1 MTRNTEGSPDKKAAR
16 GGSGKRS
23 RPDGRKFQ
31 SDFSWN
37 EVDDVQQ
44 EEESLLL
51 PAKKQKKR
59 KYRVEKIESTL
70 TAQNPQADLYQRKA
84 IKRKPSSALG
94 DEFDL
99 PSYGKHLDDGDDEFD
114 IFLRRAEEAE
124 KKEREPKL
132 ASKKDSK
139 PAKKQAVT
147 EPSAAESKK
156 SASQTRREKTPAESK
171 RSASRTK
178 SPERGAPGPADTS
191 AEKAAPKPTAA
202 KPTAAKSIVPSTEKP
217 ADSVTPLLAAIRAKA
232 AGKLRKFGFTDDA
245 IRAMVP
251 RKNSVEDAIALLV
264 TLLDAKLK
272 LTSEGEIAPEPK
284 RAEPL
289 EPKRAKV
296 EQAEPEQ
303 TKPERAKPE
312 RIEPK
317 RRDWTDWAELDDEDE
332 LEDEAAFEPAVPEPA
347 VREPAK
353 RPKREKKRDS
363 DRRTERVE
371 PRAERTESKSERP
384 QRSEQVKPRES
395 VTERKPSARPPRK
408 EPLAEIAEP
417 ADAAAS
423 GSRPLS
429 FGGIELSRLMLE
441 SLRDAAYL
449 EPSPIQ
455 AGTIPRIFAG
465 VDLLGQ
471 SKTGS
476 GKTAAFM
483 IPIIEQVESCEPGN
497 DPVALVVVPTRELAV
512 QIRDETVKLSRN
524 REILTAAC
532 YGGKP
537 IADQIKKMSGGVDI
551 VIGTPGRLL
560 DLTKR
565 HALSFDHLRWVVI
578 DEADRMLDI
587 GFRPDIERILKM
599 TPKNRQ
605 TLLFSAT
612 LPDPVV
618 RLAARYMNE
627 PETYDFSENEIASDT
642 IEQYYMTVDRE
653 RKFDALVRL
662 LEREKPTQAI
672 VFCRT
677 KRMVDKLGRGL
688 THAYQGSVAAIH
700 GDLAQSQRDRIM
712 RDFRAGTIQILVA
725 TDVVGRGIDVSG
737 ISHIINFDIPQF
749 CDDYV
754 HRVGRTGRMGREGV
768 AFTLVTSQEGPELTR
783 VEMRINR
790 LLKRIELDGF
800 EAFARP
806 DDSADEEQPKEQK
819 AVFGKAARRIRHAL

>member
-1 MTRNTEGSPDKKAAR
+1 MTRKSEENPDKKAAR
-16 GGSGKRS
+16 GSSGKKS
-23 RPDGRKFQ
+23 RPGGRKFQ
-31 SDFSWN
+31 SDFSWG

-59 KYRVEKIESTL
+59 KYRVDKIESTL
-70 TAQNPQADLYQRKA
+70 TVQNPQADLYQRKA
-84 IKRKPSSALG
+84 VKRKTSAALG

-99 PSYGKHLDDGDDEFD
+99 PSYGKQLASEDDEFD
-114 IFLRRAEEAE
+114 VFVLRAIEAE
-124 KKEREPKL
+124 KKEREPKKTL
-132 ASKKDSK
+132 KKGSK

-147 EPSAAESKK
+147 DTLATESKK
-156 SASQTRREKTPAESK
+156 TASQTRHEKTASEPK
-171 RSASRTK
+171 KNPSRTK
-178 SPERGAPGPADTS
+178 SAERGSSTAAPPS
-191 AEKAAPKPTAA
+191 VEKAAPKPTA
-202 KPTAAKSIVPSTEKP
+202 PSVEKS
-217 ADSVTPLLAAIRAKA
+217 ADSVASLLAAIRAKA
-232 AGKLRKFGFTDDA
+232 AGKLRKFGFADDA
-245 IRAMVP
+245 IRSMVP
-251 RKNSVEDAIALLV
+251 RKNSVEDAVALLAA
-264 TLLDAKLK
+264 LLDAKLK
-272 LTSEGEIAPEPK
+272 LASEGEIAPEPK
-284 RAEPL
+284 RAESVETVRAKPKRDEAKRS
-289 EPKRAKV
+289 EPKRSEPKRVEAK
-296 EQAEPEQ
+296 
-303 TKPERAKPE
+303 T
-312 RIEPK
+312 IEPK
-317 RRDWTDWAELDDEDE
+317 RRDWTDWAELDEKDDSKET
-332 LEDEAAFEPAVPEPA
+332 LLAPAPTAVPEPA
-347 VREPAK
+347 A

-363 DRRTERVE
+363 VRQTEQ
-371 PRAERTESKSERP
+371 AERSVERTKR
-384 QRSEQVKPRES
+384 QEERES
-395 VTERKPSARPPRK
+395 APKRKPSARSGRK
-408 EPLAEIAEP
+408 ETVEKL
-417 ADAAAS
+417 DSTAAAA
-423 GSRPLS
+423 GDGQPLS

-465 VDLLGQ
+465 IDLLGQ

-497 DPVALVVVPTRELAV
+497 DPVALIVVPTRELAV

-627 PETYDFSENEIASDT
+627 PETYDFSENEIASET

-662 LEREKPTQAI
+662 LERETPTQAI

-688 THAYQGSVAAIH
+688 ARAYQGSVAAIH

-712 RDFRAGTIQILVA
+712 RDFRAGNIQILVA
-725 TDVVGRGIDVSG
+725 TDVVGRGIDVSA

-783 VEMRINR
+783 IEMRINR

-806 DDSADEEQPKEQK
+806 DDSTDEEPPKEQK
-819 AVFGKAARRIRHAL
+819 AVFGKAARRIRRAL